1 MINYPVAELGRYPN
15 TWIGDNGELMG
26 RDNSVL
32 YGVIDPRG
40 TATGATLTSRRIN
53 YTGELPLAPLNR
65 VYNNITEFMV
75 GCLKRGRPTKFID
88 SLGKI
93 YEFRAKHKV
102 KIECF
107 PIDKAVI
114 NETGEYVIHFIGTL
128 QRVRVIDFDRE
139 KLYGAFVTH
148 PKYGEIMLG
157 LSKVWFD
164 SVETKL

>member
-1 MINYPVAELGRYPN
+1 
-15 TWIGDNGELMG
+15 
-26 RDNSVL
+26 
-32 YGVIDPRG
+32 
-40 TATGATLTSRRIN
+40 
-53 YTGELPLAPLNR
+53 
-65 VYNNITEFMV
+65 MV
-75 GCLKRGRPTKFID
+75 GCLKLGQPTKFID